1 MLLHCFQRA
10 FQAPELEM
18 DDEDML
24 EQTGEQ
30 RYRRFRGAEQC
41 EVSSPDEWADVY
53 YGPVGEEAPTGE
65 MLEEF

>member
-1 MLLHCFQRA
+1 
-10 FQAPELEM
+10 M